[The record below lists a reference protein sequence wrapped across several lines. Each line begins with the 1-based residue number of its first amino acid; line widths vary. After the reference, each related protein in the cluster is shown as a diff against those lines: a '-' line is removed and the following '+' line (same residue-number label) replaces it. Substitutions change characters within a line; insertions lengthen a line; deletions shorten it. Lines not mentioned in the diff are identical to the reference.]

1 MSRRR
6 ATTPRTAK
14 TTGSPAAPA
23 AVPAAGSPC
32 PCGLPAAYGECCG
45 RLHRGEAAATTAE
58 QLMRSRFS
66 AFAVGDAAYLLRT
79 WHPDTRPASL
89 DLDPALRFTRLEVVG
104 ATEGGP
110 FHSEGTV
117 SFRAHW
123 SEGRE
128 SGVLTENSRFLRHE
142 GAWVYHEA
150 LSLS

>member
-6 ATTPRTAK
+6 T
-14 TTGSPAAPA
+14 PAAPTA
-23 AVPAAGSPC
+23 PAVTDASPC
-32 PCGLPAAYGECCG
+32 PCGLPAAYGQCCA

-66 AFAVGDAAYLLRT
+66 AFAVRDAAYLLRS

-89 DLDPALRFTRLEVVG
+89 DLDPALHWVRLEVLG

-117 SFRAHW
+117 AFRAHW
-123 SEGRE
+123 REGRE
-128 SGVLTENSRFLRHE
+128 EGVLAENSRFLRDG

-150 LSLS
+150 IGG